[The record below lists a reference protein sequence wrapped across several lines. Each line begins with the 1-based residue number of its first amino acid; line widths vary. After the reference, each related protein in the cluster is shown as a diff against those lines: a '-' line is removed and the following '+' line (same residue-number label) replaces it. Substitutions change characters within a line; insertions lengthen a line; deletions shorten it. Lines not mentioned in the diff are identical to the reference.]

1 METVVEKNK
10 KEPKSSQNENDYT
23 EQYKSLFVLR
33 KGRINENEVWY
44 ATVGKILVSDGAFG
58 TKEELIN
65 NLKNITLDR
74 VCKILIGVTDRIIK
88 LNEEK

>member
-1 METVVEKNK
+1 METVVKKNK
-10 KEPKSSQNENDYT
+10 KESESSQNENNYT

-44 ATVGKILVSDGAFG
+44 ATVGKMLVSDGAFG
-58 TKEELIN
+58 TKEELIK
-65 NLKNITLDR
+65 NLENITLDR